1 MRQFK
6 RKKKVELKEGE
17 VRPPK
22 KIKKPITSQDD
33 PRFRTMIMSALR
45 GASRWW
51 HPAQACIAKARTGR
65 GEYTC
70 PVCNGKFKQKE
81 MKRDHVDPVIPVTGF
96 VSWDSV
102 VKRMFEQEEAY
113 QGICKTCHAA
123 KTLEENRERRRLA
136 KQKAVL
142 QLEENSLEH
151 DNEDD

>member
-6 RKKKVELKEGE
+6 RKKKVILKEGE

-22 KIKKPITSQDD
+22 KVKKPITSQDD

-45 GASRWW
+45 QASRWW
-51 HPAQACIAKARTGR
+51 QPSEACIKKARTGR
-65 GEYTC
+65 GVYTC
-70 PVCNGKFKQKE
+70 PLCSGKFKQKE

-136 KQKAVL
+136 KQKAMVESG
-142 QLEENSLEH
+142 EEVS
-151 DNEDD
+151 DEDDN